1 MVIKGKVL
9 ISSNLLQSEPNV
21 IFGALFYKPNIL
33 SETKVNRRLHG
44 NFFFFFLS
52 LIENRKGSRTSCRV
66 HARNNT
72 TISRKLIDGISK
84 D

>member
-33 SETKVNRRLHG
+33 SETKVNKRLHG
-44 NFFFFFLS
+44 TIFFFFFVFD
-52 LIENRKGSRTSCRV
+52 RK
-66 HARNNT
+66 
-72 TISRKLIDGISK
+72 
-84 D
+84 

>member
-33 SETKVNRRLHG
+33 SETKVKKRLHG
-44 NFFFFFLS
+44 TIFFFFFCL
-52 LIENRKGSRTSCRV
+52 
-66 HARNNT
+66 
-72 TISRKLIDGISK
+72 
-84 D
+84 